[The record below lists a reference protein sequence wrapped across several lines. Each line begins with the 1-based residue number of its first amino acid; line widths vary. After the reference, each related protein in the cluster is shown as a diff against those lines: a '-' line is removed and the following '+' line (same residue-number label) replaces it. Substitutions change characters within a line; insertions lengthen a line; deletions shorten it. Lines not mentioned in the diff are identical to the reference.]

1 MKKHLI
7 INADDF
13 GWDNEATE
21 GILTL
26 ARRGKIT
33 STSIMANFVDYKS
46 VISLLPQNNISIG
59 FHINLLSGRPI
70 TPIFKVQTLVDTN
83 GNFLSLPELLIR
95 ASLGGIDK
103 EELETE
109 IFAQLNFLKAM
120 DVPVSHADSH
130 KHVLQCP
137 FIGSMIAEVLK
148 DTEIKK
154 TRNCK
159 VTNWH
164 NKKMAIVRTFSML
177 TASNLNTFIKPQA
190 LISTFSE
197 KGEAN
202 MNIFKEAIDQAFN
215 KYSIVEFMTHPAINN
230 REGSYL
236 NRKAEY
242 EFWLNENWLSYLV
255 ENDID
260 LISYNQLKA

>member
-13 GWDNEATE
+13 GWDKDATE

-46 VISLLPQNNISIG
+46 VASLLLNNNISIG
-59 FHINLLSGRPI
+59 FHINLLSGEPVS
-70 TPIFKVQTLVDTN
+70 PLPQVQTLIGED
-83 GNFLSLPELLIR
+83 GNFLSLPKLLIR
-95 ASLGGIDK
+95 AAIGGVDK
-103 EELETE
+103 EELENE
-109 IFAQLNFLKAM
+109 ILAQLNFLIAM
-120 DVPVSHADSH
+120 NVPISHADSH

-137 FIGSMIAEVLK
+137 FIGPMITEILK

-159 VTNWH
+159 VTDWH
-164 NKKMAIVRTFSML
+164 NKKMAIVRAFSML

-197 KGEAN
+197 KAEAN
-202 MNIFKEAIDQAFN
+202 MSIFKEAIDQAFN